1 MTMDK
6 KEKPLGKKTMA
17 RFLMRD
23 EVNEAI
29 SDELLDFN
37 FDLIE
42 AEVLR
47 YCNRIDFP
55 AGLMLIVIKMVAEY
69 TQANYYKEKL
79 AKDEAE
85 GKAGKVSSIQRGDT
99 TISYGDD
106 ARVTELG
113 SPSALSVDEFLSN
126 YTNRI
131 IKYRKIKAL

>member
-1 MTMDK
+1 MDK
-6 KEKPLGKKTMA
+6 KEKA
-17 RFLMRD
+17 RLLLRE
-23 EVNEAI
+23 EVAKSV

-42 AEVLR
+42 AEVLN

-55 AGLMLIVIKMVAEY
+55 VGLMLIVIKMVAEY

-79 AKDEAE
+79 AKDEAQ

-99 TISYGDD
+99 TISYGDN
-106 ARVTELG
+106 AKVTELG

-131 IKYRKIKAL
+131 IKYRKIKTL

>member
-1 MTMDK
+1 MDK
-6 KEKPLGKKTMA
+6 KEKA
-17 RFLMRD
+17 RLLLRE
-23 EVNEAI
+23 EVAKSV
-29 SDELLDFN
+29 SDEILDFN

-42 AEVLR
+42 AEVLN

-55 AGLMLIVIKMVAEY
+55 VGLMLIVIKMVAEY

-106 ARVTELG
+106 AKVTELG

>member
-1 MTMDK
+1 MDK
-6 KEKPLGKKTMA
+6 KERA
-17 RFLMRD
+17 RLLLRE
-23 EVNEAI
+23 EVAKAV
-29 SDELLDFN
+29 SDDLLDFN

-42 AEVLR
+42 AEVLN

-55 AGLMLIVIKMVAEY
+55 VGLMLIVIKMVAEY

-99 TISYGDD
+99 TISYGDN
-106 ARVTELG
+106 AKVTELG

-131 IKYRKIKAL
+131 IKYRKIKTL

>member
-1 MTMDK
+1 MDK
-6 KEKPLGKKTMA
+6 KEKA
-17 RFLMRD
+17 RLLLRE
-23 EVNEAI
+23 EVAKAV
-29 SDELLDFN
+29 SDEILDFN

-42 AEVLR
+42 AEVLS

-55 AGLMLIVIKMVAEY
+55 VGLMLIVIKMVAEY

-99 TISYGDD
+99 TISYGDN
-106 ARVTELG
+106 AKVTELG

-131 IKYRKIKAL
+131 IKYRKIKTL

>member
-1 MTMDK
+1 MDK
-6 KEKPLGKKTMA
+6 KEKA
-17 RFLMRD
+17 RLLLRE
-23 EVNEAI
+23 EVAKAV
-29 SDELLDFN
+29 SDDLLDFN

-42 AEVLR
+42 AEVLN

-55 AGLMLIVIKMVAEY
+55 VGLMLIVIKMVAEY

-99 TISYGDD
+99 SISYGDN
-106 ARVTELG
+106 AKVTELG

-131 IKYRKIKAL
+131 IKYRKIKTL

>member
-1 MTMDK
+1 MDK

-55 AGLMLIVIKMVAEY
+55 TGLMLIVIKMVLN
-69 TQANYYKEKL
+69 THKQ
-79 AKDEAE
+79 
-85 GKAGKVSSIQRGDT
+85 T
-99 TISYGDD
+99 T
-106 ARVTELG
+106 T
-113 SPSALSVDEFLSN
+113 
-126 YTNRI
+126 RI
-131 IKYRKIKAL
+131 KSLKT

>member
-6 KEKPLGKKTMA
+6 KEKAKLLL
-17 RFLMRD
+17 RE
-23 EVNEAI
+23 EVAKAV

-42 AEVLR
+42 AEVLN

-55 AGLMLIVIKMVAEY
+55 VGLMLIVIKMVAEY

-106 ARVTELG
+106 AKVTELG

-131 IKYRKIKAL
+131 IKYRKIKTL

>member
-1 MTMDK
+1 MDK
-6 KEKPLGKKTMA
+6 KEKARLLLREEVAKT
-17 RFLMRD
+17 
-23 EVNEAI
+23 V
-29 SDELLDFN
+29 SDEILDFN

-42 AEVLR
+42 AEVLN

-55 AGLMLIVIKMVAEY
+55 VGLMLIVIKMVAEY

-85 GKAGKVSSIQRGDT
+85 GKTGKVSSIQRGDT

-106 ARVTELG
+106 AKVTELG

>member
-1 MTMDK
+1 MDK
-6 KEKPLGKKTMA
+6 KEKA
-17 RFLMRD
+17 RLLLRE
-23 EVNEAI
+23 EVAKAV
-29 SDELLDFN
+29 SDEILDFN

-42 AEVLR
+42 AEVLN

-55 AGLMLIVIKMVAEY
+55 VGLMLIVIKMVAEY

-85 GKAGKVSSIQRGDT
+85 GKIGKVSSIQRGDT
-99 TISYGDD
+99 TISYGDN
-106 ARVTELG
+106 AKVTELG
-113 SPSALSVDEFLSN
+113 SPSELSVDEFLSN

>member
-1 MTMDK
+1 MDK
-6 KEKPLGKKTMA
+6 KEKA
-17 RFLMRD
+17 RLLLRE
-23 EVNEAI
+23 EVAKAV
-29 SDELLDFN
+29 SDDLLDFN

-42 AEVLR
+42 AEVLN

-55 AGLMLIVIKMVAEY
+55 VGLMLIVIKMVAEY

-85 GKAGKVSSIQRGDT
+85 GKIGKVSSIQRGDT
-99 TISYGDD
+99 TISYGDN
-106 ARVTELG
+106 AKVTELG

>member
-6 KEKPLGKKTMA
+6 KEKAKLLL
-17 RFLMRD
+17 RE
-23 EVNEAI
+23 EVAKSV

-42 AEVLR
+42 AEVLS

-55 AGLMLIVIKMVAEY
+55 VGLMLIVIKMVAEY

-99 TISYGDD
+99 TISYGDN
-106 ARVTELG
+106 AKVTELG

-131 IKYRKIKAL
+131 IKYRKIKTL

>member
-6 KEKPLGKKTMA
+6 KEKAKLLL
-17 RFLMRD
+17 RE
-23 EVNEAI
+23 EVAKSV

-42 AEVLR
+42 AEVLN

-55 AGLMLIVIKMVAEY
+55 VGLMLIVIKMVAEY

-106 ARVTELG
+106 AKVTELG

>member
-1 MTMDK
+1 MDK
-6 KEKPLGKKTMA
+6 KEKA
-17 RFLMRD
+17 RLLLRE
-23 EVNEAI
+23 EVAKAV

-42 AEVLR
+42 AEVLN

-55 AGLMLIVIKMVAEY
+55 VGLMLVVIKMVAEY

-106 ARVTELG
+106 AKVTELG

-131 IKYRKIKAL
+131 IKYRKIKTL

>member
-1 MTMDK
+1 MDK
-6 KEKPLGKKTMA
+6 KEKA
-17 RFLMRD
+17 RLLLRE
-23 EVNEAI
+23 EVLKAV
-29 SDELLDFN
+29 SDEILDFN

-42 AEVLR
+42 AEVLS

-55 AGLMLIVIKMVAEY
+55 VGLMLIVIKMVAEY

-99 TISYGDD
+99 TISYGDN
-106 ARVTELG
+106 AKVTELG

-131 IKYRKIKAL
+131 VKYRKIKTL

>member
-1 MTMDK
+1 MDK
-6 KEKPLGKKTMA
+6 KEKA
-17 RFLMRD
+17 RLLLRE
-23 EVNEAI
+23 EVAKAV
-29 SDELLDFN
+29 SDEILDFN

-42 AEVLR
+42 AEVLS

-55 AGLMLIVIKMVAEY
+55 VGLMLIVIKMVAEY

-85 GKAGKVSSIQRGDT
+85 GKLGKVSSIQRGDT

-106 ARVTELG
+106 AKVTELG
-113 SPSALSVDEFLSN
+113 SPSALSVNEFLSN

-131 IKYRKIKAL
+131 IKYRKIKTL

>member
-1 MTMDK
+1 MDK
-6 KEKPLGKKTMA
+6 KEKAKLLL
-17 RFLMRD
+17 RE
-23 EVNEAI
+23 EVAKAV

-42 AEVLR
+42 AEVLN

-55 AGLMLIVIKMVAEY
+55 VGLMLIVIKMVAEY

-99 TISYGDD
+99 TISYGDN
-106 ARVTELG
+106 AKVTELG

-131 IKYRKIKAL
+131 IKYRKIKTL

>member
-1 MTMDK
+1 MDK
-6 KEKPLGKKTMA
+6 KEKA
-17 RFLMRD
+17 RLLLRE
-23 EVNEAI
+23 EVAKAV
-29 SDELLDFN
+29 SDEILDFN

-42 AEVLR
+42 AEVLN

-55 AGLMLIVIKMVAEY
+55 VGLMLIVIKMVAEY

-106 ARVTELG
+106 AKVTELG

-131 IKYRKIKAL
+131 VKYRKIKTL

>member
-1 MTMDK
+1 MDK
-6 KEKPLGKKTMA
+6 KEKAKLLL
-17 RFLMRD
+17 RE
-23 EVNEAI
+23 EVAKAV
-29 SDELLDFN
+29 SDEILDFN

-42 AEVLR
+42 AEVLN

-55 AGLMLIVIKMVAEY
+55 VGLMLIVIKMVAEY

-79 AKDEAE
+79 AKNEAE

-131 IKYRKIKAL
+131 VKYRKIKTL

>member
-1 MTMDK
+1 MDK
-6 KEKPLGKKTMA
+6 KEKA
-17 RFLMRD
+17 RLLLRE
-23 EVNEAI
+23 EVSKAV
-29 SDELLDFN
+29 SDEILDFN

-42 AEVLR
+42 AEVLN

-55 AGLMLIVIKMVAEY
+55 VGLMLIVIKMVAEY

-99 TISYGDD
+99 TISYGDN
-106 ARVTELG
+106 AKVTELG

>member
-1 MTMDK
+1 MDK
-6 KEKPLGKKTMA
+6 KEKA
-17 RFLMRD
+17 RLLLRE
-23 EVNEAI
+23 EVAKAV
-29 SDELLDFN
+29 SDEILDFN

-42 AEVLR
+42 AEVLN

-55 AGLMLIVIKMVAEY
+55 VGLMLIVIKMVAEY
-69 TQANYYKEKL
+69 TQTNYYKEKL

-106 ARVTELG
+106 AKVTELG

-131 IKYRKIKAL
+131 IKYRKIKTL

>member
-1 MTMDK
+1 MDK
-6 KEKPLGKKTMA
+6 KEKARLLLREEVAKT
-17 RFLMRD
+17 
-23 EVNEAI
+23 V

-42 AEVLR
+42 AEVLN

-55 AGLMLIVIKMVAEY
+55 VGLMLIVIKMVAEY

-99 TISYGDD
+99 TISYGDN
-106 ARVTELG
+106 AKVTELG

-131 IKYRKIKAL
+131 IKYRKIKTL

>member
-1 MTMDK
+1 MDK
-6 KEKPLGKKTMA
+6 KEKAKLLL
-17 RFLMRD
+17 RE
-23 EVNEAI
+23 EVAKAV
-29 SDELLDFN
+29 SDEILDFN

-42 AEVLR
+42 AEVLN

-55 AGLMLIVIKMVAEY
+55 VGLMLIVIKMVAEY

-106 ARVTELG
+106 AKVTELG

>member
-6 KEKPLGKKTMA
+6 KEKA
-17 RFLMRD
+17 RLLLRE
-23 EVNEAI
+23 EVAKAVD
-29 SDELLDFN
+29 DELLDFN

-42 AEVLR
+42 AEVLN

-55 AGLMLIVIKMVAEY
+55 VGLMLIVIKMVAEY

-99 TISYGDD
+99 TISYGDN
-106 ARVTELG
+106 AKVTELG

-131 IKYRKIKAL
+131 IKYRKIKTL

>member
-1 MTMDK
+1 MDK
-6 KEKPLGKKTMA
+6 KEKA
-17 RFLMRD
+17 RLLLRE
-23 EVNEAI
+23 EVSKAV

-42 AEVLR
+42 AEVLS

-55 AGLMLIVIKMVAEY
+55 TGLMLIVIKMVAEY
-69 TQANYYKEKL
+69 TQANYYKDKV
-79 AKDEAE
+79 AKDIAE
-85 GKAGKVSSIQRGDT
+85 GKIGKVSSVTRGDT

-106 ARVTELG
+106 AKVTELG

>member
-1 MTMDK
+1 MDK
-6 KEKPLGKKTMA
+6 KEKARLLLREEVGKA
-17 RFLMRD
+17 
-23 EVNEAI
+23 V

-42 AEVLR
+42 AEVLN

-55 AGLMLIVIKMVAEY
+55 VGLMLIVIKMVAEY

-85 GKAGKVSSIQRGDT
+85 GKAGRVSSIQRGDT

-106 ARVTELG
+106 AKVTELG

-131 IKYRKIKAL
+131 VKYRKIKAL